1 MNIYMDINKVLS
13 VELGEYNKNMK
24 RQNIKTVQGGFSEAW
39 VGIVYIIYGWL
50 GVTISVKYGEAAAV
64 ILLCPMAVFMPLVFY
79 LTFVDDLSLRERNNF
94 KLTLPNL
101 QPVVRA
107 CKSVL
112 IKYISTLS
120 KYVKSTALKPRTS
133 RV

>member
-1 MNIYMDINKVLS
+1 
-13 VELGEYNKNMK
+13 MK

-64 ILLCPMAVFMPLVFY
+64 ILLCPMAVFMPMVFY
-79 LTFVDDLSLRERNNF
+79 TTFVDDLSFRERFNF
-94 KLTLPNL
+94 KFTLPNL
-101 QPVVRA
+101 QPVFRA
-107 CKSVL
+107 CKRVL
-112 IKYISTLS
+112 I